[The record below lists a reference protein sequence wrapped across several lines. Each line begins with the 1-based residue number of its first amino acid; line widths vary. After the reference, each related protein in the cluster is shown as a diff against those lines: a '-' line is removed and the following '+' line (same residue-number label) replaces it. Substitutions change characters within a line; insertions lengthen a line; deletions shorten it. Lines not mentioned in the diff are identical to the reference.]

1 MVKVCTLGALI
12 VSVLFF
18 LLKKVLKS
26 GLVGKWLCDA
36 SINGLS
42 GQLRLQQMQDTVYIF
57 YSVKITSKKKKNF
70 EQKRLH
76 LFRPESNFLLKCK
89 FKNLNK
95 LECSFMRFC
104 LSTLKG
110 PLQFWCS
117 FPKKERCLCFHL
129 LITCASTKIIL
140 VVLDDRFCFLF
151 HFFFYPWDYNILLNE
166 ESDFLF

>member
-57 YSVKITSKKKKNF
+57 YTVKISSKKK
-70 EQKRLH
+70 QKTLNRKDCIYLD
-76 LFRPESNFLLKCK
+76 LRVIFSSSV
-89 FKNLNK
+89 NL
-95 LECSFMRFC
+95 R
-104 LSTLKG
+104 
-110 PLQFWCS
+110 
-117 FPKKERCLCFHL
+117 
-129 LITCASTKIIL
+129 
-140 VVLDDRFCFLF
+140 V
-151 HFFFYPWDYNILLNE
+151 
-166 ESDFLF
+166 

>member
-57 YSVKITSKKKKNF
+57 YSVKITSKKKKT
-70 EQKRLH
+70 
-76 LFRPESNFLLKCK
+76 SNRKDCTYLDLRVIFSSSV
-89 FKNLNK
+89 NL
-95 LECSFMRFC
+95 R
-104 LSTLKG
+104 
-110 PLQFWCS
+110 
-117 FPKKERCLCFHL
+117 
-129 LITCASTKIIL
+129 I
-140 VVLDDRFCFLF
+140 
-151 HFFFYPWDYNILLNE
+151 
-166 ESDFLF
+166 

>member
-57 YSVKITSKKKKNF
+57 YTVKISSKKKKTLNR
-70 EQKRLH
+70 KDCTYLH
-76 LFRPESNFLLKCK
+76 LRVIFSSSV
-89 FKNLNK
+89 NL
-95 LECSFMRFC
+95 R
-104 LSTLKG
+104 
-110 PLQFWCS
+110 
-117 FPKKERCLCFHL
+117 
-129 LITCASTKIIL
+129 
-140 VVLDDRFCFLF
+140 V
-151 HFFFYPWDYNILLNE
+151 
-166 ESDFLF
+166 